1 MPLCGE
7 CKALCAACSVKA
19 TLLPE
24 GSPIAM
30 HFNVTELMVVKARPP
45 HLGVIQ
51 GKAKRLNEMELSPR
65 IGAKPNDV
73 AGVRG
78 NLGLDKDNLEVEI
91 RA

>member
-7 CKALCAACSVKA
+7 CKALGAACSVKA

-24 GSPIAM
+24 GGPIAM

-51 GKAKRLNEMELSPR
+51 GKAKRLNKMELSPR

-73 AGVRG
+73 AGVWG
-78 NLGLDKDNLEVEI
+78 NLGLDKDNLEAEI